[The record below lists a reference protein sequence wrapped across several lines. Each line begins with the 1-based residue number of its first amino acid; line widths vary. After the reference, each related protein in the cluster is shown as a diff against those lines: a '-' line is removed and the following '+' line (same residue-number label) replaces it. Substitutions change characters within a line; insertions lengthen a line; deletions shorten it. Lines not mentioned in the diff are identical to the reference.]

1 MKYRVR
7 HVTRYDYRTPANLG
21 VHLAHL
27 RPRKLAV
34 QRVLQAEVRAAPAVS
49 WRHEGHDHFGND
61 VTWLFLDAA
70 HAAFEVTAE
79 ATVDVLFPQPPQ
91 PNDTAAWEAIA
102 RIAMNGG
109 ASGWQ
114 AAEFVYDSPLAPM
127 DADARAYATASFRTG
142 RPILAALLELNAR
155 IKHDFTFR
163 SGVTTTATQIR
174 DVLRRREGVC
184 QDFAHMMISMLRC
197 HGVPA
202 RYVSGYIRTRPAP
215 GQPRRL
221 GVDQSHAWVAAW
233 LGPEH
238 GWIDLDPTNGI
249 VVRDEHVVLGW
260 GRDYS
265 DVAPLCGVILGGG
278 DQALSVEVQ
287 LEALTD
293 QDA

>member
-1 MKYRVR
+1 
-7 HVTRYDYRTPANLG
+7 VTRYDYRTPADLG

-27 RPRKLAV
+27 RPRKLPM
-34 QRVLQAEVRAAPAVS
+34 QRVLHAEVRAAPVVS
-49 WRHEGHDHFGND
+49 WRRDGRDHFGND

-79 ATVDVLFPQPPQ
+79 ATVEVLFPEPPE
-91 PNDTAAWEAIA
+91 PNGTLAWEAVVRVA
-102 RIAMNGG
+102 AAGG
-109 ASGWQ
+109 APGWQ

-127 DADARAYATASFRTG
+127 DMDARAYATPSFRAG
-142 RPILAALLELNAR
+142 RPILAALLELNTR
-155 IKHDFTFR
+155 IKRDFAFR
-163 SGVTTTATQIR
+163 AGVTTTATPIR

-202 RYVSGYIRTRPAP
+202 RYVSGYIRTRPAA

-221 GVDQSHAWVAAW
+221 GVDQSHAWVGAW
-233 LGPEH
+233 LGQEH
-238 GWIDLDPTNGI
+238 GWVDLDPTNGI
-249 VVRDEHVVLGW
+249 VVHDEHVVLGW

-265 DVAPLCGVILGGG
+265 DVAPLRGVILGGG
-278 DQALSVEVQ
+278 EQTLSVEVQ

-293 QDA
+293 QDARS